1 MHFQGI
7 FVISL
12 AEINYPDEKNCIER
26 WTTHISQNTRFNWV
40 FFKIKIQIGKLS
52 GANKTLYWALKVL
65 YSIQFLISIVPI
77 TCTCKLVFFLLHV
90 HVHLPNTYC
99 SEIKKCFAL
108 IIIIYSPNSDYFECK
123 ITLWK
128 KTPIFSFLKMILFYI
143 VCVHVCMYVCMV
155 Q

>member
-12 AEINYPDEKNCIER
+12 AEINYPSEKNCIAR
-26 WTTHISQNTRFNWV
+26 WTTQISQNTRFNWV
-40 FFKIKIQIGKLS
+40 FFKIQIQIGKLS

-77 TCTCKLVFFLLHV
+77 TCTFNVHKLQTGFFLLHV

-99 SEIKKCFAL
+99 SEIFIFFAL

-128 KTPIFSFLKMILFYI
+128 KPQFSAF
-143 VCVHVCMYVCMV
+143 
-155 Q
+155 